1 MRRDGAQVWHVS
13 AADAGQSLLSYLRRR
28 QPADS
33 ASNAR
38 QLLRNRQVQIDGNLC
53 EDAQRR
59 LKQGE
64 VVRVLPY
71 PRTATPTAADI
82 RIHYLD
88 DQLVV
93 VEKPSGMTTMRHAEE
108 RQWSDR
114 RQRREATLD
123 DLLPAVIADA
133 VNADRPKRGRASR
146 SVRPRVIPVH
156 RLDRETSGLMVFAR
170 TLAAERSLVEQFREH
185 SVDRAYLAIACG
197 EVAPQ
202 TFASFLV
209 RDRGDGK
216 RGSTT
221 DADLGQRA
229 VTHVRPIESVS
240 GFTLVECRLETGRT
254 HQIRIHLSEAGHP
267 ICGDREYRGALGRP
281 PIPDRSGAPR
291 LALHAAVLGFQH
303 PQTHE
308 RLLFETR
315 LPRDLFEFLKRLRKA
330 PPEKPS
336 ATSQQPSKS

>member
-13 AADAGQSLLSYLRRR
+13 AADAGQSLLSYLQRKHS
-28 QPADS
+28 ADS
-33 ASNAR
+33 SSPAR

-53 EDAQRR
+53 DDAQRR
-59 LKQGE
+59 LKPGE
-64 VVRVLPY
+64 VVRVLPH
-71 PRTATPTAADI
+71 PIAATPTVGDI

-108 RQWSDR
+108 RQWSGR
-114 RQRREATLD
+114 RQRRAATLE
-123 DLLPAVIADA
+123 DLLPAVLAREANCIRSTRGRSHRSQ
-133 VNADRPKRGRASR
+133 RPK
-146 SVRPRVIPVH
+146 VIPVH

-170 TLAAERSLVEQFREH
+170 TAAAERSLVEQFREH

-202 TFASFLV
+202 TIESFLA

-221 DADLGQRA
+221 DAESGQRA
-229 VTHVRPIESVS
+229 VTHVRPLESVS

-267 ICGDREYRGALGRP
+267 ICGDRVYRGPLGQKAL
-281 PIPDRSGAPR
+281 IDRSGAPR

-303 PQTHE
+303 PATNK
-308 RLLFETR
+308 RLHFETR
-315 LPRDLFEFLKRLRKA
+315 LPRDLATFLKRLRN
-330 PPEKPS
+330 ERMS
-336 ATSQQPSKS
+336 